1 MDFAVTAKQQ
11 QLIDEAARFACAH
24 LARQTHLPEGLSH
37 YATHWN
43 ACATQGLTGLVLPV
57 ASGGRGL
64 GLLDSLLMFEAM
76 AASGADP
83 GFLFSLGVH
92 QYAAALPLA
101 SIGTSE
107 QIADLLPAMAAGRL
121 CGGIAISEADAGSDS
136 YALKATAR
144 PASDGCRDGFVLNG
158 EKTWIT
164 NAPVAGL
171 ILVCARSEDLP
182 GAFGISCFIVESN
195 RPGFQVIEGRKKI
208 GLTSAPW
215 GTVRLEN
222 VPVPADRL
230 LGGRGG
236 GAAVFREA
244 MRWERCGLFAIAT
257 GAMQRNLDD
266 CLGHCRSRRQFG
278 KPLIDNPAVAR
289 TLALMQTRLDAA
301 RLLLYR
307 AAWLLDAG
315 TPDDVAIALAKAYV
329 TEAAIANALDAQQLE
344 GAAGVLA
351 DNAAVAFLNDMLP
364 FRTLSG
370 PNELHY
376 QVAARL
382 MQPSGR

>member
-1 MDFAVTAKQQ
+1 MDFALTPEQQ
-11 QLIDEAARFACAH
+11 KLIAEAASFARAELVGAASVDGGLPHHETLWKACA
-24 LARQTHLPEGLSH
+24 AQR
-37 YATHWN
+37 
-43 ACATQGLTGLVLPV
+43 LTGLVLPV
-57 ASGGRGL
+57 AFGGRGL

-76 AASGADP
+76 AAAGADP
-83 GFLFSLGVH
+83 GFVFSLGVH
-92 QYAAALPLA
+92 QLAAAVPLA
-101 SIGTSE
+101 SIGTAE
-107 QIADLLPAMAAGRL
+107 QIADLLPAMADGRL

-144 PASDGCRDGFVLNG
+144 PIDEGYVLNG

-171 ILVCARSEDLP
+171 VLVCARSEDLP
-182 GAFGISCFIVESN
+182 GAFGISCFIVE
-195 RPGFQVIEGRKKI
+195 RGMPGVSVIDGPKKL
-208 GLTSAPW
+208 GLASAPW

-222 VPVPADRL
+222 VSVPANRL
-230 LGGRGG
+230 LGSRGA

-257 GAMQRNLDD
+257 GAMARSLDS
-266 CLGHCRSRRQFG
+266 CLVHVRSRRQFG
-278 KPLIDNPAVAR
+278 KMLIENPAVAR

-307 AAWLLDAG
+307 AAWLLDKG
-315 TPDDVAIALAKAYV
+315 VPDDVAISLAKAYV
-329 TEAAIANALDAQQLE
+329 SEAAIENALDAQQLH
-344 GAAGVLA
+344 GAAGTIA
-351 DNAAVAFLNDMLP
+351 DSSAVGFLNDMLP

-382 MQPSGR
+382 MQPAGR